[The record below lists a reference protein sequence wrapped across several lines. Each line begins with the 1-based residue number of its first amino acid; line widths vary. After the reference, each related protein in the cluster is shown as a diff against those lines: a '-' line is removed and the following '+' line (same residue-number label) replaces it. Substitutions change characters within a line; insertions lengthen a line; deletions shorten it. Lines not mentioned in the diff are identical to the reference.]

1 MQKFKFMKK
10 ILIFVCVSIFT
21 LGFSQEDKPVTTT
34 TTTTTV
40 SISSPK
46 ESKRSE
52 TFSKKNE
59 FRIDPTYL
67 IFAGALSISYEALLS
82 SESGLGATLILSSG
96 KEINTTF
103 SLTPYYR
110 FYFGK
115 KPAAGFFFEGFA
127 SVNTFKYDKVTYN
140 YNNNGYYNN
149 IYSTVENKSSTDFAI
164 GIGLGGKWITN
175 NGIIFELSGGIGR
188 NLLNDYSTNNSSGLS
203 TSEKIVGRGGISIGY
218 RF

>member
-1 MQKFKFMKK
+1 M
-10 ILIFVCVSIFT
+10 
-21 LGFSQEDKPVTTT
+21 
-34 TTTTTV
+34 
-40 SISSPK
+40 
-46 ESKRSE
+46 
-52 TFSKKNE
+52 
-59 FRIDPTYL
+59 
-67 IFAGALSISYEALLS
+67 IFAGALNLSYERVINE
-82 SESGLGATLILSSG
+82 ESGLGVSLILSNG

-127 SVNTFKYDKVTYN
+127 SINSFKYNSYVYN
-140 YNNNGYYNN
+140 QNYNNGYYNN
-149 IYSTVENKSSTDFAI
+149 GYNYYEVKSTTDFAI

-188 NLLNDYSTNNSSGLS
+188 NLLNDYSSGNKDGLASSQKVIGL
-203 TSEKIVGRGGISIGY
+203 GGISIGY